1 MKGQVERVLG
11 ALEMAGVRYLVVG
24 GVALVL
30 HGYLRTTIDLDLV
43 LQLDPDNLDRALSAF
58 SDLGFV
64 PQAPVPLR
72 SFADPQT
79 RENWAHEMHMVVFSL
94 WHPDHRG
101 FAVDLFLQEPFDFEE
116 AYRGALKVQLQGVEA
131 TVLSREDLV
140 EMKRATGRPRDLE
153 DIEILSEEAS

>member
-1 MKGQVERVLG
+1 VKGQVERVL
-11 ALEMAGVRYLVVG
+11 ATLEKAGVRYLVVG

-43 LQLDPDNLDRALSAF
+43 LQLNPDNLERALSAF
-58 SDLGFV
+58 SELGFV

-79 RENWAHEMHMVVFSL
+79 RETWAQEMHMVVFSL
-94 WHPDHRG
+94 WQPDHLG
-101 FAVDLFLQEPFDFEE
+101 FAVDLFLHEPFDFEA

-131 TVLSREDLV
+131 TVLSREGLV

-153 DIEILSEEAS
+153 DIEILSEEPS